1 MTKIIRLVIYIST
14 FVILLIAVS
23 IHKKSIIA
31 SKEAIPPSILGTL
44 IEKGAPVVTYEV
56 KHNDIQNSIR
66 VSLEKCGNNN
76 YCFFTTAAN
85 SRALKSNAPIYDANF
100 KQVVGKVNSISGL
113 DPLSGLSRV
122 NVALTISDS
131 EFKKSKFNI
140 VSVRT
145 ELLKNVLSVP
155 TSSVSYDNESSFVWL
170 FNNGAPKKQPVKIGT
185 QNNIFTEI
193 KSGLK
198 SGDVV
203 VAEGAGLLSH
213 YEKARSLSTFE
224 PNKLN

>member
-1 MTKIIRLVIYIST
+1 MTKLIRLIIYIAT
-14 FVILLIAVS
+14 FVILFIAVS
-23 IHKKSIIA
+23 VHKKSIIT

-44 IEKGAPVVTYEV
+44 LEKGAPVVTYEV
-56 KHNDIQNSIR
+56 KNNDIQNSIR

-85 SRALKSNAPIYDANF
+85 SRALKPNAPIYDATF
-100 KQVVGKVNSISGL
+100 KKAVGKVSSISGL
-113 DPLSGLSRV
+113 DPLSGLSRI
-122 NVALTISDS
+122 NVTLTISDA
-131 EFKKSKFNI
+131 EFKKNKFNI

-155 TSSVSYDNESSFVWL
+155 TSSILYDNESSFVWL
-170 FNNGAPKKQPVKIGT
+170 FNNGTPKKQPVKIGT
-185 QNNIFTEI
+185 QTNIFTEI

-198 SGDVV
+198 NGDVV
-203 VAEGAGLLSH
+203 VAEGMGLLSH
-213 YEKARSLSTFE
+213 YEKARALSTFE